1 MEVEV
6 DDDGIRVCFKI
17 DDEKGTPLLV
27 AMNLVPDNAVLQG
40 RTNTMLFSFTNNPIP
55 MPMPPLLIL
64 NNLPQTLFCSASPR
78 LRHHLFPAPADR
90 LRPCSFQISALLILL
105 CVTEEVLLLLT
116 SHYEMTNY

>member
-64 NNLPQTLFCSASPR
+64 NNLPQTLFCWLRAR
-78 LRHHLFPAPADR
+78 LLPAFATTCFLHRQIVLGLVLFR
-90 LRPCSFQISALLILL
+90 SAL
-105 CVTEEVLLLLT
+105 
-116 SHYEMTNY
+116 Y